1 MHLNTDQQLPPSK
14 PCIRDMHELLRDH
27 LDPNLIKL
35 VPLEELDRRGHEIV
49 AEHPRFREEMP
60 LVVRGEAGRRKRLQ
74 GLRKVES
81 HHRHQVA

>member
-1 MHLNTDQQLPPSK
+1 MHLNTAPQEPPRN

-60 LVVRGEAGRRKRLQ
+60 LVVRGEAGRRQRLQ